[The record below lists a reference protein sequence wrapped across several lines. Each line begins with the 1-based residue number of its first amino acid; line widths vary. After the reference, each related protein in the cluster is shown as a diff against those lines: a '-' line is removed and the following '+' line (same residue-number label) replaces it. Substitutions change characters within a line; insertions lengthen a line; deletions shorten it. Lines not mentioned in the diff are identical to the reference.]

1 MLRKIWALAR
11 LVCLDGLRRHA
22 LIGLVLLAFG
32 LETAGLLFIDFIP
45 RDIGR
50 AAGDFILSVGWLTG
64 LLFLLFHAVQ
74 VMAWD
79 EERRTIHTFLA
90 RPISRPQYVLGIF
103 LGLSVLLLLLNLVLG
118 LLGYGVLVLIKNS
131 LTQVYFPYL
140 SPIYYGLAWA
150 GLFCIELMILAVIM
164 VFSGLVRGGF
174 PVLLLTVSYCL
185 ICSGLPVVRA
195 SLANKTGLSA
205 VLPLALQGLTGLFP
219 DFSRFDFKEL
229 VTSDSAFNAAQGLAI
244 DLGLLALYLAVAL
257 WLASLVYQRRD
268 LQ

>member
-22 LIGLVLLAFG
+22 LIGLVFLSVG
-32 LETAGLLFIDFIP
+32 LEVGGLVFFGFIP

-50 AAGDFILSVGWLTG
+50 ASGDFILSMGWLTG

-90 RPISRPQYVLGIF
+90 RPISRTQYVLGIF
-103 LGLSVLLLLLNLVLG
+103 LGLAVLLLLLNLVLG
-118 LLGYGVLVLIKNS
+118 LLGYEVLILIKDS
-131 LTQVYFPYL
+131 LIPAYFQHL
-140 SPIYYGLAWA
+140 SPFHYSLAWA
-150 GLFCIELMILAVIM
+150 GLFCIELMILAIIM
-164 VFSGLVRGGF
+164 LFSGLVRGGF
-174 PVLLLTVSYCL
+174 PVLLLTVSYSL
-185 ICSGLPVVRA
+185 ICTGLPVVRDSIA
-195 SLANKTGLSA
+195 QRTDLPAA
-205 VLPLALQGLTGLFP
+205 LPLVLKGLAALFP

-229 VTSDSAFNAAQGLAI
+229 ITSTGAINVLQGFAV
-244 DLGLLALYLAVAL
+244 DLGLLALYLAVVL
-257 WLASLVYQRRD
+257 WVATLVYQRRD